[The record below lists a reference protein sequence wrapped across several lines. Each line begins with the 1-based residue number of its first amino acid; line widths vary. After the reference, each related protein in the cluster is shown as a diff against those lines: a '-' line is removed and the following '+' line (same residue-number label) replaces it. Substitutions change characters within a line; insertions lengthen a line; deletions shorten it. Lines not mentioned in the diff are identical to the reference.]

1 MEEQGKRYGKT
12 EKKSN
17 AMKTVQRNIIITT
30 ALILFGV
37 LFQTTLQA
45 QILGRG
51 FGGALGG
58 AALGSLVGGRD
69 GAQTGAI
76 IGGVVGLARGAKE
89 KRQMEAR
96 REAYARQQAE
106 RERLQREQQQAE
118 IERLKN
124 QEAAQESF
132 ESGTVLEVQKSLMR
146 MGFDPGNINGEMQTA
161 TENAI
166 RLYENKYKLLETGK
180 PSQELLKHM
189 LQNGG

>member
-1 MEEQGKRYGKT
+1 
-12 EKKSN
+12 
-17 AMKTVQRNIIITT
+17 MKTVQRNIIITT
-30 ALILFGV
+30 ALIVFGILV
-37 LFQTTLQA
+37 QTPLQA
-45 QILGRG
+45 QVLGRG

-76 IGGVVGLARGAKE
+76 IGGVVGLAQGAKE

-96 REAYARQQAE
+96 KDAYARQQAE
-106 RERLQREQQQAE
+106 RALIQKEQQQAE

-124 QEAAQESF
+124 QEAKQESF
-132 ESGTVLEVQKSLMR
+132 ESGTVLEVQKSLVR
-146 MGFDPGNINGEMQTA
+146 MGFDPGNIDGKMQPA

-166 RLYENKYKLLETGK
+166 RLYQNKFKLLETGK

>member
-1 MEEQGKRYGKT
+1 
-12 EKKSN
+12 
-17 AMKTVQRNIIITT
+17 MKTAQRNIIFTL
-30 ALILFGV
+30 ALIMFGV
-37 LFQTTLQA
+37 FFQSSLQA
-45 QILGRG
+45 QVLGRG

-76 IGGVVGLARGAKE
+76 IGGVIGLAKGAKE
-89 KRQMEAR
+89 KKRMVAQ

-106 RERLQREQQQAE
+106 RERLQKEQQKAE
-118 IERLKN
+118 IERIKK
-124 QEAAQESF
+124 QEVEQENF

-146 MGFDPGNINGEMQTA
+146 MGFDPGNIDGQMQPA

-166 RLYENKYKLLETGK
+166 RLYEIKYSLLETGK

>member
-1 MEEQGKRYGKT
+1 
-12 EKKSN
+12 
-17 AMKTVQRNIIITT
+17 MKTVQRNIIFTM
-30 ALILFGV
+30 ALMMFGV
-37 LFQTTLQA
+37 VFQSSLQA
-45 QILGRG
+45 QVLGRG

-89 KRQMEAR
+89 KKQMKARQ
-96 REAYARQQAE
+96 EAYARQQAE
-106 RERLQREQQQAE
+106 RDRIQKEQQKAE
-118 IERLKN
+118 IERLKK
-124 QEAAQESF
+124 QEAKQESF

-146 MGFDPGNINGEMQTA
+146 MGFDPGNIDGKMQPA
-161 TENAI
+161 TQNAI
-166 RLYENKYKLLETGK
+166 LLYEKKYSLLETGT

>member
-1 MEEQGKRYGKT
+1 
-12 EKKSN
+12 
-17 AMKTVQRNIIITT
+17 MKTTQRNMILTI
-30 ALILFGV
+30 ALIFFGV
-37 LFQTTLQA
+37 IFQQSLQA
-45 QILGRG
+45 QVLGRA

-89 KRQMEAR
+89 KKEMEAR
-96 REAYARQQAE
+96 KAAYARQQAE
-106 RERLQREQQQAE
+106 RERIQKEQQAAE
-118 IERLKN
+118 MERLKK
-124 QEAAQESF
+124 QETAQENF
-132 ESGTVLEVQKSLMR
+132 ESGTVLEIQKSLMR
-146 MGFDPGNINGEMQTA
+146 MGYDPGDINGQMSAA

-166 RLYENKYKLLETGK
+166 RLYEQKFGLLETGR

>member
-1 MEEQGKRYGKT
+1 MIFT
-12 EKKSN
+12 L
-17 AMKTVQRNIIITT
+17 
-30 ALILFGV
+30 ALIVFGGI
-37 LFQTTLQA
+37 FQSSLQA
-45 QILGRG
+45 QVLGRA

-89 KRQMEAR
+89 KRMMKER

-106 RERLQREQQQAE
+106 RQKIQQEQQKAEMARREKQAAV
-118 IERLKN
+118 
-124 QEAAQESF
+124 QEQF
-132 ESGTVLEVQKSLMR
+132 ETGTVLEVQKSLMR
-146 MGFDPGNINGEMQTA
+146 MGIDPGNIDGKMSPT

-166 RLYENKYKLLETGK
+166 LVYQRKYELLETGK

-189 LQNGG
+189 LVNGG

>member
-1 MEEQGKRYGKT
+1 
-12 EKKSN
+12 
-17 AMKTVQRNIIITT
+17 MKTVQRNIIFTM
-30 ALILFGV
+30 ALIMFGT
-37 LFQTTLQA
+37 LFQSHLQA

-51 FGGALGG
+51 FGGALSG

-76 IGGVVGLARGAKE
+76 IGGVIGLAKGAKE
-89 KRQMEAR
+89 KKQMVAKH
-96 REAYARQQAE
+96 EAYARQQVE
-106 RERLQREQQQAE
+106 RERLEKQQQEAE
-118 IERLKN
+118 LERNKK
-124 QEAAQESF
+124 QEAKQENF

-146 MGFDPGNINGEMQTA
+146 TGFDPGNIDGKMQPA

-166 RLYENKYKLLETGK
+166 RLYQIKHSLLETGK